1 MVSLT
6 LLSLFPA
13 NYSFDYNSCVSKVAG
28 SSTLNRGLE
37 AEGGLRGGGG
47 GGGGEEQKW
56 KASQHCGC
64 SLLHTCVT
72 ICMYCRPML
81 LTNY

>member
-13 NYSFDYNSCVSKVAG
+13 NYSFDYNSCVSKVAS

-37 AEGGLRGGGG
+37 AEGEGRNKSGKLPNTVVV
-47 GGGGEEQKW
+47 
-56 KASQHCGC
+56 A
-64 SLLHTCVT
+64 
-72 ICMYCRPML
+72 YCIHV
-81 LTNY
+81 